1 MAAPAEEFCR
11 RGRNRIFTVEVFLD
25 PMRGR
30 GNSSTQRR
38 SLSPKESGLPGV
50 ATKRSRSWKSSEE
63 AWALA

>member
-1 MAAPAEEFCR
+1 MAAPAENSFR
-11 RGRNRIFTVEVFLD
+11 RGRNRIFTVDVFLD

-50 ATKRSRSWKSSEE
+50 ATKRSQRGKSSEE
-63 AWALA
+63 ARALA